1 MALVKK
7 PEHTWIE
14 IEGVD
19 GAFRIALVFHDE
31 VAIIVNEKED
41 LPLMPENTKRL
52 TATDLDG
59 DLLVEVPVTWITR
72 FLTDQEVDEECEEE
86 EAAA

>member
-1 MALVKK
+1 
-7 PEHTWIE
+7 
-14 IEGVD
+14 
-19 GAFRIALVFHDE
+19 
-31 VAIIVNEKED
+31 
-41 LPLMPENTKRL
+41 L